1 MHASSSP
8 LEVPAQYV
16 SERWKMRKFTKT
28 LILAFGLCFAISY
41 AAKADSF
48 TGTPGTGSVTFTG
61 VDVYDVN
68 SNSASN
74 PYGLT
79 QVTCPGGGACGAN
92 LGGSFEV
99 ASITFFSDGGFVI
112 RNTANAPNGDSEGA
126 WENGTAPGTSIFT
139 VSGATLGSLVAHT
152 SETANPSSFP
162 MAFCPSVST
171 PTGWCFN
178 GTDQGGD
185 SVLTYQ
191 GTVSG
196 ISGVFTASDNSE
208 EVAFNLTSISSP
220 EPSSLLMLGSGLLGL
235 FGLGFRRK
243 GRV

>member
-79 QVTCPGGGACGAN
+79 QVTCPGGACGAN
-92 LGGSFEV
+92 LGGNFEV

-191 GTVSG
+191 GTVNG